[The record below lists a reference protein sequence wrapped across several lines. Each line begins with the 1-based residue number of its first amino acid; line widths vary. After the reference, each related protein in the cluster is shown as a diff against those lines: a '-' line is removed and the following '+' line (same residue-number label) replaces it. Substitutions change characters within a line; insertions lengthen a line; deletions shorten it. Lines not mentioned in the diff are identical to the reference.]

1 MPTHYA
7 LTRRSILA
15 AGLLSPLA
23 ARAQA
28 QAPAPSG
35 ALMRIINPFPAGGT
49 SDAMARMLQPT
60 LQNAFGTTVIVEN
73 RPGASASIGATVV
86 AKSPPDGMT
95 WLLTSETFL
104 VSTLLLPNLPFDVQR
119 DFEPV
124 TMIARGPMVL
134 CTHPSRPYRTLP
146 ELVAAAKEKP
156 AALTYGTTGIGSN
169 GHLSVAALSQLTGIK
184 LVHVP
189 YRGAA
194 PLLNDGAAGHVDMV
208 ISSSATV
215 APHVES
221 GQLRALIQF
230 GDQRAAFIPDTATAV
245 EQGLTSLRA
254 YSWFGF
260 FGPAGTPKPV
270 IDRFYKEVVTGM
282 RDKKTHDI
290 FINKYRVEVPLP
302 TPEEL
307 RKSIADGLPFW
318 AKIIRDNNIKA
329 GS

>member
-1 MPTHYA
+1 MPTR

-15 AGLLSPLA
+15 AGLLAPVA
-23 ARAQA
+23 ARAQT
-28 QAPAPSG
+28 APSG
-35 ALMRIINPFPAGGT
+35 ALLRIINPFPAGGT
-49 SDAMARMLQPT
+49 SDAMARLLQPA
-60 LQNAFGTTVIVEN
+60 LANALGTTVIVEN
-73 RPGASASIGATVV
+73 RPGASASIGAAAV
-86 AKSPPDGMT
+86 AKSPPDGTT

-104 VSTLLLPNLPFDVQR
+104 VSTLLLPNLPFDVQK

-134 CTHPSRPYRTLP
+134 CVHPSRPYRTLP
-146 ELVAAAKEKP
+146 ELVAAAKAAPEK
-156 AALTYGTTGIGSN
+156 LTYGTTGIGSN

-194 PLLNDGAAGHVDMV
+194 PLLNDGTAGHVDMV

-215 APHVES
+215 APQVES

-230 GDQRAAFIPDTATAV
+230 GDQRASFIPDTATAV

-270 IDRFYKEVVTGM
+270 IDRFYKEVVAGM
-282 RDKKTHDI
+282 RDEKTHGI
-290 FINKYRVEVPLP
+290 FINKFRVEVPLP

>member
-1 MPTHYA
+1 MLTRHK
-7 LTRRSILA
+7 LTRRSIVA
-15 AGLLSPLA
+15 AGLLAPLA

-28 QAPAPSG
+28 PSAG
-35 ALMRIINPFPAGGT
+35 VMRIINPFPAGGT
-49 SDAMARMLQPT
+49 SDAMARLLQPA
-60 LQNAFGTTVIVEN
+60 LQQRLGTTVIVEN
-73 RPGASASIGATVV
+73 RPGASASIGAAAV
-86 AKSPPDGMT
+86 AKSPPDGLT

-104 VSTLLLPNLPFDVQR
+104 VSTLLLPNLPYDLQK

-146 ELVAAAKEKP
+146 ELVAAAKAKP
-156 AALTYGTTGIGSN
+156 GVLTYGTTGIGSN
-169 GHLSVAALSQLTGIK
+169 GHLTVAALCQLAGMR

-194 PLLNDGAAGHVDMV
+194 PLLNDGTAGHVDMV

-215 APHVES
+215 APQVES
-221 GQLRALIQF
+221 KQLRALIQF
-230 GDQRAAFIPDTATAV
+230 GEKRASFIPDTATAV
-245 EQGLTSLRA
+245 EQGITSLRA

-270 IDRFYKEVVTGM
+270 IDRFYKEVAAAV
-282 RDKKTHDI
+282 REEKTHGV
-290 FINKYRVEVPLP
+290 FINKFRVEVPLP
-302 TPEEL
+302 TPAEL
-307 RKSIADGLPFW
+307 RKSIVEGLPFW
-318 AKIIRDNNIKA
+318 AKIIRDNNIKS